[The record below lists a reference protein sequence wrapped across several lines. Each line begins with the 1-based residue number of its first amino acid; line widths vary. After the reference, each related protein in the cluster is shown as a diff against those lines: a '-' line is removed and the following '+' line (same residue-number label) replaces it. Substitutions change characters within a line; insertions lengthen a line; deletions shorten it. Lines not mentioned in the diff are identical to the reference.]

1 MQLVHSL
8 QVKHELALCI
18 VNLTKYSRTYF
29 RYTNVTNTQIT
40 DNEHV
45 NSISLMMSSLT
56 LCVSNILIHKRLNHH
71 AFSYHN
77 YVSIK
82 VQIFLW
88 SFQGVQLLGSPV
100 IAVLTATATV
110 DTCITCIQHCY
121 SSALPSEPF
130 LDIRTWG
137 GMLICAGLTCW
148 VKLIKFVST
157 GNTSFSRDET
167 STLVALNC
175 FALMTA

>member
-18 VNLTKYSRTYF
+18 INLTKYSSTYF
-29 RYTNVTNTQIT
+29 QYTNTRIT

-45 NSISLMMSSLT
+45 NSISLMMSDDVLINPV
-56 LCVSNILIHKRLNHH
+56 CVQHTHKRLNHH

-82 VQIFLW
+82 VQIFLR

-100 IAVLTATATV
+100 IAVSYR
-110 DTCITCIQHCY
+110 Y
-121 SSALPSEPF
+121 SYS
-130 LDIRTWG
+130 
-137 GMLICAGLTCW
+137 
-148 VKLIKFVST
+148 
-157 GNTSFSRDET
+157 
-167 STLVALNC
+167 
-175 FALMTA
+175 

>member
-1 MQLVHSL
+1 
-8 QVKHELALCI
+8 
-18 VNLTKYSRTYF
+18 
-29 RYTNVTNTQIT
+29 
-40 DNEHV
+40 
-45 NSISLMMSSLT
+45 MMSSLT
-56 LCVSNILIHKRLNHH
+56 LCVSNILTHKRLITMHSPTTTMCQLKYRY
-71 AFSYHN
+71 FCG
-77 YVSIK
+77 VSK
-82 VQIFLW
+82 VFNFWEVLLLLW
-88 SFQGVQLLGSPV
+88 V
-100 IAVLTATATV
+100 TATATV

-175 FALMTA
+175 FALMTAQWKGNAKKNSVITGFYC